1 MLSKYIQGDKVIW
14 VLAIMLSVVSL
25 LAIYS
30 STGSLAWLQRN
41 GNTEYYLVKQLITV
55 FLGLFFMLLVHRSR
69 YQYFSFS
76 GLILFYISIPLLIAT
91 LLWGPV
97 INGARRYLLFHLP
110 LIGEITFQTSD
121 LAKLALIMYLARFLA
136 KKQNV
141 IENGRSFLYAII
153 PVLIMCGLI
162 FPMNLSTALLM
173 FAGSL
178 GLLYIGRVR
187 IKHLLLLSGSAMA
200 GVLLLLGVAASQ
212 PELLPRVD
220 TWNKRIVSHFDDNA
234 EEYQVLQ
241 SKTAIAKGGLVRL
254 APGQSTQRNYLP
266 HAYSAY
272 VYAIIIEEYGLLG
285 GAVILLMFIIILFR
299 SIKIARLCP
308 MKFGSYLVIGISFM
322 MVFQALVNM
331 SVAVDL
337 LPVTGQTLPFISMG
351 GTSYWFSCIG
361 MGMILSVSRSAEL
374 AKAAEGIKTKNI
386 AYAAAT

>member
-1 MLSKYIQGDKVIW
+1 MQSKYIQGDKVIW

-41 GNTEYYLVKQLITV
+41 GNTEYYLIKQLITV
-55 FLGLFFMLLVHRSR
+55 FLGLFFMLLVHRSN

-76 GLILFYISIPLLIAT
+76 GIILFAISIPLLIAT
-91 LLWGPV
+91 LVWGPV

-136 KKQNV
+136 KKQHV
-141 IENGRSFLYAII
+141 IQNSRSFFFAIL

-178 GLLYIGRVR
+178 GLLFIGSVR
-187 IKHLLLLSGSAMA
+187 IKHLSILSGSAIA
-200 GVLLLLGVAASQ
+200 GVLILLSVAAIK
-212 PELLPRVD
+212 PELMPRVN
-220 TWNKRIVSHFDDNA
+220 TWNKRIVSFFDDK
-234 EEYQVLQ
+234 EEDYQVVQ

-266 HAYSAY
+266 HAYSDY
-272 VYAIIIEEYGLLG
+272 VYAIIVEEYGLLG
-285 GAVILLMFIIILFR
+285 GAVILLMFIIILSR
-299 SIKIARLCP
+299 SIKIARQCP
-308 MKFGSYLVIGISFM
+308 TRFGSYLVIGISFM

-331 SVAVDL
+331 AVAVDL

-361 MGMILSVSRSAEL
+361 IGMILSVSRSIEQT
-374 AKAAEGIKTKNI
+374 KAAEEIKTKNI

>member
-1 MLSKYIQGDKVIW
+1 VLSKYIQGDKVIW

-41 GNTEYYLVKQLITV
+41 GNTEYYLIKQLITV
-55 FLGLFFMLLVHRSR
+55 FLGLFFMFLVHRSN
-69 YQYFSFS
+69 YHYFSFS
-76 GLILFYISIPLLIAT
+76 GIILFAISIPLLIAT
-91 LLWGPV
+91 LIWGPV

-136 KKQNV
+136 KKQHV
-141 IENGRSFLYAII
+141 IENSRSFLFAII

-173 FAGSL
+173 FVGSL

-187 IKHLLLLSGSAMA
+187 IRHLSILSGSAIA
-200 GVLLLLGVAASQ
+200 GVLILLSVAAIK

-220 TWNKRIVSHFDDNA
+220 TWNKRIISFFDDK
-234 EEYQVLQ
+234 EEDYQVVQ
-241 SKTAIAKGGLVRL
+241 SKTAIAKGGLARL

-266 HAYSAY
+266 HAYSDY
-272 VYAIIIEEYGLLG
+272 VYAIIVEEYGLLG
-285 GAVILLMFIIILFR
+285 GALILLMFIIILFR
-299 SIKIARLCP
+299 SIKIARLCS
-308 MKFGSYLVIGISFM
+308 KSFGSYLVIGISFM

-331 SVAVDL
+331 AVAVDL

-361 MGMILSVSRSAEL
+361 IGMILSVSRSIEQ
-374 AKAAEGIKTKNI
+374 AKATEEIKTEKI

>member
-55 FLGLFFMLLVHRSR
+55 LLGLFFMFLVHRSK
-69 YQYFSFS
+69 YQYFSYS

-91 LLWGPV
+91 LMWGPV

-153 PVLIMCGLI
+153 PVIIMCALI
-162 FPMNLSTALLM
+162 FPMNLSTAVLM

-178 GLLYIGRVR
+178 GLLFIGRVR
-187 IKHLLLLSGSAMA
+187 IKHLAILSGFVLAAVALMMA
-200 GVLLLLGVAASQ
+200 VAIVE
-212 PELLPRVD
+212 PGLMPRAD
-220 TWNKRIVSHFDDNA
+220 TWANRFENHFSDNA
-234 EEYQVLQ
+234 EEYQVVQ

-266 HAYSAY
+266 HAYSDY

-285 GAVILLMFIIILFR
+285 GAIILLMFIIILFR
-299 SIKIARLCP
+299 SIKIARLCQ

-361 MGMILSVSRSAEL
+361 IGMILSVSRSAEQ
-374 AKAAEGIKTKNI
+374 AKVAEEIKNKNI

>member
-55 FLGLFFMLLVHRSR
+55 LLGLFFMFLVHRSK
-69 YQYFSFS
+69 YQYFSYS

-91 LLWGPV
+91 LMWGPV

-153 PVLIMCGLI
+153 PVIIMCALI
-162 FPMNLSTALLM
+162 FPMNLSTAVLM

-178 GLLYIGRVR
+178 GLLFIGRVR
-187 IKHLLLLSGSAMA
+187 IKHLAILSGFVLATVALMMA
-200 GVLLLLGVAASQ
+200 VAVVE
-212 PELLPRVD
+212 PGLMPRAD
-220 TWNKRIVSHFDDNA
+220 TWANRFENHFSDNA
-234 EEYQVLQ
+234 EEYQVVQ

-266 HAYSAY
+266 HAYSDY

-285 GAVILLMFIIILFR
+285 GAIILLMFIIILFR
-299 SIKIARLCP
+299 SIKIARLCQ

-361 MGMILSVSRSAEL
+361 IGMILSVSRSAEQ
-374 AKAAEGIKTKNI
+374 AKVAEEIKNKNI

>member
-1 MLSKYIQGDKVIW
+1 MQSKYIQGDKVIW

-41 GNTEYYLVKQLITV
+41 GNTEYYLIKQLITV
-55 FLGLFFMLLVHRSR
+55 FLGLFFMLLVHRSN

-76 GLILFYISIPLLIAT
+76 GIILFAISIPLLIAT
-91 LLWGPV
+91 LVWGPV

-136 KKQNV
+136 KKQHV
-141 IENGRSFLYAII
+141 IQNSRSFFFAIL

-178 GLLYIGRVR
+178 GLLFIGSVR
-187 IKHLLLLSGSAMA
+187 IKHLSILSGSAIA
-200 GVLLLLGVAASQ
+200 GVLILLSVAAIK
-212 PELLPRVD
+212 PELMPRVD
-220 TWNKRIVSHFDDNA
+220 TWNKRIVSFFDDK
-234 EEYQVLQ
+234 EEDYQVVQ

-266 HAYSAY
+266 HAYSDY
-272 VYAIIIEEYGLLG
+272 VYAIIVEEYGLLG
-285 GAVILLMFIIILFR
+285 GAVILLMFIIILSR
-299 SIKIARLCP
+299 SIKIARQCP
-308 MKFGSYLVIGISFM
+308 TRFGSYLVIGISFM

-331 SVAVDL
+331 AVAVDL

-361 MGMILSVSRSAEL
+361 IGMILSVSRSIEQT
-374 AKAAEGIKTKNI
+374 KAAEEIKTKNI

>member
-55 FLGLFFMLLVHRSR
+55 FLGLLFMLLVHRSK

-76 GLILFYISIPLLIAT
+76 GWILFYLSIPLLIAT

-110 LIGEITFQTSD
+110 VIGEITFQTSD

-141 IENGRSFLYAII
+141 IENGRSFLYSII

-162 FPMNLSTALLM
+162 FPMNLSTAALM
-173 FAGSL
+173 FVGSL
-178 GLLYIGRVR
+178 GLLFIGRVR
-187 IKHLLLLSGSAMA
+187 IKHLLLLSGSAIA
-200 GVLLLLGVAASQ
+200 GVLLLMAVAAIE

-220 TWNKRIVSHFDDNA
+220 TWNKRIVSFFDDK
-234 EEYQVLQ
+234 EEEFQVVQ

-266 HAYSAY
+266 HAYSDY

-285 GAVILLMFIIILFR
+285 GAIILLMFIIILFR

-308 MKFGSYLVIGISFM
+308 TKFGSYLVIGISFM

-331 SVAVDL
+331 GVAVDL

-361 MGMILSVSRSAEL
+361 IGMILSVSRSIEQE
-374 AKAAEGIKTKNI
+374 KMVKSTENIEI
-386 AYAAAT
+386 AYATAT